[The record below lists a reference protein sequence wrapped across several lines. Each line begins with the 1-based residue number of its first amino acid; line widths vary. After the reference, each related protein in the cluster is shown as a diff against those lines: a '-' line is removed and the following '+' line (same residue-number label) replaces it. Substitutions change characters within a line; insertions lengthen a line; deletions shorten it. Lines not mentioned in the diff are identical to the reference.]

1 MRKYAVFLTLFIIS
15 VIACCFLIGFY
26 IKAILSVVVL
36 THDNPKPDPF
46 EILSTIFSPAL
57 IFSLVIAVVASLIN
71 RIIGVVAVVKSKAVS
86 DGEKV
91 VWVLGFV
98 FMSFITSI
106 VFLIMARGKK
116 FME

>member
-1 MRKYAVFLTLFIIS
+1 MRKYAIFLTLFIIS
-15 VIACCFLIGFY
+15 VIACCFLVGFY
-26 IKAILSVVVL
+26 IKAIMSVVVL
-36 THDNPKPDPF
+36 AHDNPNPDPF

-57 IFSLVIAVVASLIN
+57 IFSIVIAAIASLTN
-71 RIIGVVAVVKSKAVS
+71 RIIGIVSVVKSKTVS

-106 VFLIMARGKK
+106 VFLIMAKGKK
-116 FME
+116 FIE

>member
-1 MRKYAVFLTLFIIS
+1 MRKYNLFLTLFIIS
-15 VIACCFLIGFY
+15 VIATCVFIGLY
-26 IKAILSVVVL
+26 VKAIFAVVQL

-46 EILSTIFSPAL
+46 EIISTIFSPAA
-57 IFSLVIAVVASLIN
+57 IFTIVIAAISSLVN
-71 RIIGVVAVVKSKAVS
+71 RILAIVSVAKSKTVS

-91 VWVLGFV
+91 LWVLGFV

-106 VFLIMARGKK
+106 VFLIMAKGKK

>member
-1 MRKYAVFLTLFIIS
+1 MRKYYIFLALFIVS
-15 VIACCFLIGFY
+15 VVACCFLIGFY
-26 IKAILSVVVL
+26 IKAVMSVVVL

-57 IFSLVIAVVASLIN
+57 IFSIIIAAIASLIN
-71 RIIGVVAVVKSKAVS
+71 RIVGIVSVVKSKAVS

>member
-1 MRKYAVFLTLFIIS
+1 MRKYSVFLTLCIIS

-36 THDNPKPDPF
+36 THNPKPDPF

-57 IFSLVIAVVASLIN
+57 IFSLVIAIVTSLIN